1 MTRFSLWLCHNQNP
15 NFCHALWRQFTK
27 TMTQTSYN
35 KILRWKC
42 VDKMNGLFA
51 SNNDAVTYYWLN
63 WNSDNAKHNVVNI
76 LDIMQTTFVFAH
88 PYVYQK
94 PKPEPKQQKQ
104 IKLKV
109 RNARVS
115 SSFSVCMRVRMCV
128 VWNGMTF
135 CDKYKLRRKLP
146 FKLNG
151 FSAGEHLR
159 IITRLQ
165 KINSFD

>member
-1 MTRFSLWLCHNQNP
+1 
-15 NFCHALWRQFTK
+15 
-27 TMTQTSYN
+27 MTQTSYN

-76 LDIMQTTFVFAH
+76 LDIMQTTFVFA
-88 PYVYQK
+88 PPICI
-94 PKPEPKQQKQ
+94 PKTKTRTKATKTNQT
-104 IKLKV
+104 KV
-109 RNARVS
+109 RNVRVS

-128 VWNGMTF
+128 AWNGMTF

-151 FSAGEHLR
+151 IFGGWTLAYYH
-159 IITRLQ
+159 
-165 KINSFD
+165 SFTEN